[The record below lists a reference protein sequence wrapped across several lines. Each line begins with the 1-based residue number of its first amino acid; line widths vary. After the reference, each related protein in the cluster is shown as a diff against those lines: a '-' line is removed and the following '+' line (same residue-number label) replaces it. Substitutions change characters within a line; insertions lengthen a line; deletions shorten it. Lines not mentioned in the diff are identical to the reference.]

1 MKLLKDILYQ
11 SRIKHVKG
19 TTNVAVE
26 AVVFDSRK
34 VVGFSLFVAVRG
46 DQADGHLFIDK
57 AIELGAVAIVCEELP
72 EELREEITYVQ
83 VENSREALGHLA
95 ANFFDNPSG
104 ELKLVGITGT
114 NGKTTTAT
122 MLYRLFKLLGKKVG
136 LISTVENRI
145 QNEVIG
151 ATHTTPDPVQLNELL
166 RRMVDAKCGYCFMEV
181 SSHALHQHRVAGIE
195 FAGGVFTNISR
206 DHLDYHKTFDEYIA
220 AKKLLFDML
229 PSPAFAL
236 VNLDDR
242 QGEIMLQN
250 CKAGDQK
257 TYALKAMA
265 DFKAK
270 VIENLFSGLHVN
282 LDGMDLYSKL
292 VGRFNAYNI
301 LCVYGA
307 ARLLGEDKMDVLTAL
322 SNINP
327 VAGRFELI
335 KSTEGVSAIV
345 DYAHTPDALENI
357 LATVTEIRTHNEQV
371 ITVVGC
377 GGNRDKGKRPEMA
390 SIACKYSDRVILTS
404 DNPRDEDP
412 QSIVNDM
419 KVGVDPVDFKK
430 TNTILDRAEA
440 IRMACGLAQ
449 ANDIVLIAG
458 KGHEKYQE
466 IKGER
471 FPFDDLATVM
481 ESFKELKS

>member
-1 MKLLKDILYQ
+1 
-11 SRIKHVKG
+11 
-19 TTNVAVE
+19 
-26 AVVFDSRK
+26 
-34 VVGFSLFVAVRG
+34 
-46 DQADGHLFIDK
+46 
-57 AIELGAVAIVCEELP
+57 
-72 EELREEITYVQ
+72 
-83 VENSREALGHLA
+83 
-95 ANFFDNPSG
+95 
-104 ELKLVGITGT
+104 
-114 NGKTTTAT
+114 
-122 MLYRLFKLLGKKVG
+122 
-136 LISTVENRI
+136 
-145 QNEVIG
+145 
-151 ATHTTPDPVQLNELL
+151 
-166 RRMVDAKCGYCFMEV
+166 
-181 SSHALHQHRVAGIE
+181 
-195 FAGGVFTNISR
+195 
-206 DHLDYHKTFDEYIA
+206 
-220 AKKLLFDML
+220 
-229 PSPAFAL
+229 

-250 CKAGDQK
+250 CKAK
-257 TYALKAMA
+257 EHRTYALKAMA
-265 DFKAK
+265 DYKAK

-307 ARLLGEDKMDVLTAL
+307 ARLLGEEKMDVLTAL

-335 KSTEGVSAIV
+335 KSTDGVRAII

-357 LATVTEIRTHNEQV
+357 LSTVTEIRTHSEQV

-390 SIACKYSDRVILTS
+390 AIACKYSDRVILTS
-404 DNPRDEDP
+404 DNPRNEDP

-419 KVGVDPVDFKK
+419 KAGVEPVNYKK

-449 ANDIVLIAG
+449 VDDIVLIAG

-471 FPFDDLATVM
+471 FPFDDLAIVI